1 MKNLKVISENDLKD
15 WADDIFKKN
24 TFNMV
29 DVSSKKETFRRALA
43 SGKIFVGKEV
53 FDLIKNKEMP
63 KGDPITLAEIS
74 AVLGVKKTSELIPLC
89 HPLPIDHTATKII
102 MHDEDSSLEV
112 FCVVSAYAKTGVE
125 MEAIMGVNAALIT
138 IYDLSKIVNPNL
150 KIDNIKL
157 LIKEGGKS
165 GLWKNP
171 DGLPLFLKDLF

>member
-1 MKNLKVISENDLKD
+1 MKNLKVISKNELKD
-15 WADDIFKKN
+15 WADEIFKKN
-24 TFNMV
+24 SFNMV

-43 SGKIFVGKEV
+43 SGKIYVGKEV
-53 FDLIKNKEMP
+53 FSLIKNKEMP
-63 KGDPITLAEIS
+63 KGDPVALAEVS

-102 MHDEDSSLEV
+102 MHDEDCSLEV

-138 IYDLSKIVNPNL
+138 LYALSKIVNPNL

-171 DGLPLFLKDLF
+171 DGLPTFLKDLF